1 MLRPRN
7 PMRRLSLP
15 AVLGTILFGA
25 SVLAVSAQTVGN
37 DAGTG
42 QSAVTNQEA
51 ADHNDNGPP
60 WERDDPC
67 SPDAGDPD
75 GRGGPPWLCDHG
87 GVQLQSAG
95 DQPCRGRGRSV
106 GALGFT
112 IGQPPGNGIPN
123 WMRSDFACNGGDEDG
138 GRGGP
143 PWVCGDDGVETL
155 DAGSG
160 ITKGPAWLR
169 ATHPGR
175 GHGPGGDAD

>member
-75 GRGGPPWLCDHG
+75 GRGGPPW
-87 GVQLQSAG
+87 
-95 DQPCRGRGRSV
+95 
-106 GALGFT
+106 
-112 IGQPPGNGIPN
+112 
-123 WMRSDFACNGGDEDG
+123 
-138 GRGGP
+138 
-143 PWVCGDDGVETL
+143 VCGDDGVETL

>member
-95 DQPCRGRGRSV
+95 DQPGRGRGRSV

-112 IGQPPGNGIPN
+112 IGQPPGNGIPQ
-123 WMRSDFACNGGDEDG
+123 
-138 GRGGP
+138 
-143 PWVCGDDGVETL
+143 L
-155 DAGSG
+155 DAQR
-160 ITKGPAWLR
+160 LR
-169 ATHPGR
+169 LQRWRRGR
-175 GHGPGGDAD
+175 WSRRPTVGLR